1 MANVD
6 VDTSAFEESVR
17 RTFES
22 AENEV
27 FDIVLATAYEIRNG
41 AVRNTPVRTGVLRAA
56 WQVEANKDGNG
67 GVIDIINGTEYR
79 DHVEYGTKNMAPR
92 PMIRPVLQQQ
102 LDLLVERLKGL

>member
-27 FDIVLATAYEIRNG
+27 FDIVLATAYEINNG
-41 AVRNTPVRTGVLRAA
+41 AKKNTPVRTNTLRAA
-56 WQVEANKDGNG
+56 WQVVPNKDGNG
-67 GVIDIINGTEYR
+67 GTIDIINGTEYR
-79 DHVEYGTKNMAPR
+79 DYVEYGTKNMAPR